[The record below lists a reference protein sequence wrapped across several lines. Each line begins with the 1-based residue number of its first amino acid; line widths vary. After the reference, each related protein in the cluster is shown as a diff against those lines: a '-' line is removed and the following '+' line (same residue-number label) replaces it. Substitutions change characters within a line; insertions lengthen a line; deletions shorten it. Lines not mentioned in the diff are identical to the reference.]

1 MMYQIFTK
9 DFSKL
14 KIKKYGDKAVLFEPF
29 EFSCREC
36 GTVYEDCLSSGKF
49 EIKYHR
55 EPFKVHQEYTD
66 ALIGILAIDAECIG
80 CGYDIMLRNLVL
92 FKIDRDYT
100 SKAIVIRH
108 LTKEESNQYF

>member
-36 GTVYEDCLSSGKF
+36 GTVYEDCLASGKF
-49 EIKYHR
+49 GIKYKQS
-55 EPFKVHQEYTD
+55 PFKEHQEFD
-66 ALIGILAIDAECIG
+66 KAVIGCLVIDAECIG

-92 FKIDRDYT
+92 FKTESHD
-100 SKAIVIRH
+100 KAIVIRH
-108 LTKEESNQYF
+108 LTKEESHQYF